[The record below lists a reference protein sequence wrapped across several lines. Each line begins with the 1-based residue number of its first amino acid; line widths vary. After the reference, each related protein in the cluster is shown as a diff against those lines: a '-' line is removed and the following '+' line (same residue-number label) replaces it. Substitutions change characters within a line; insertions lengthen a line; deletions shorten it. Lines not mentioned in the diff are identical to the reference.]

1 MNANQFLD
9 ALKAAETCLERHR
22 DLINALNVF
31 PVPDGD
37 TGTNMLLTFRSGL
50 ERAATE
56 AANNLG
62 QAADQFADGLFW
74 GARGNSGVILSQFFK
89 GFCQALSGLETAAG
103 PHLAD
108 AFQQASTA
116 AYQAVGQPVEGT
128 MLSVA
133 GAVASSL
140 QSLEP
145 TAATTGLW
153 ERAFRSSQEALS
165 LTPTQLPVLAQAGVV
180 DAGGFGSRGDFRG
193 NVGGLHRPNPSA
205 LSTKKSKNP
214 RAASPPRFSPFPPW
228 MPVSSTPATTKPGAT
243 APSSWWKGPDWPWIE

>member
-50 ERAATE
+50 ERAAPET
-56 AANNLG
+56 ANNLG

-103 PHLAD
+103 PQLAA

-145 TAATTGLW
+145 TRRPRRPLGTSLPQFPGSPFPNPNPVAGLGP
-153 ERAFRSSQEALS
+153 SGS
-165 LTPTQLPVLAQAGVV
+165 
-180 DAGGFGSRGDFRG
+180 GGCRWLGLGCDFRG
-193 NVGGLHRPNPSA
+193 NVGGLHRPTPSA
-205 LSTKKSKNP
+205 C
-214 RAASPPRFSPFPPW
+214 R
-228 MPVSSTPATTKPGAT
+228 
-243 APSSWWKGPDWPWIE
+243 